1 MPELPEV
8 EAVCRKLR
16 RDAVGAKIVEAR
28 IERLRITTPQDPAE
42 VRSRDEPLG

>member
-16 RDAVGAKIVEAR
+16 RDAVGLTVIRMQVERPGMVKPHRPTWLESQLEGA
-28 IERLRITTPQDPAE
+28 
-42 VRSRDEPLG
+42 